1 MGVTYI
7 CSPPDHARLH
17 GPFVL
22 DYDQYYA
29 SLAASTV
36 PSTQHTPSGEFS
48 VLGDFEEDRKPNIEY
63 LDSLNEHKKRSRS
76 LEEDAAEVDSAAER
90 KLARVVGWDQGQ
102 AANGDVAGGSGMAGA
117 AAGADVDVGGD
128 APPED
133 DPSVYGLSFFF
144 LYATCALTRE
154 LQSTENLCRS
164 PRSKRN
170 TMT

>member
-1 MGVTYI
+1 VLHLYN
-7 CSPPDHARLH
+7 PPDHARLH
-17 GPFVL
+17 APFVI

-76 LEEDAAEVDSAAER
+76 LEEDAAEVDGAAER
-90 KLARVVGWDQGQ
+90 KLARVVGWDQGL
-102 AANGDVAGGSGMAGA
+102 AANGDVEGVSEVVGA
-117 AAGADVDVGGD
+117 SVGADVDVGGD

-133 DPSVYGLSFFF
+133 DPTVYGVFSFPPHMT
-144 LYATCALTRE
+144 YVLTRA
-154 LQSTENLCRS
+154 LQWTENLYRS
-164 PRSKRN
+164 PRSKRT